1 VYVIAGVAGSKGTVK
16 NEGKIVIPAYVWKV
30 AVVMSRDQGL
40 AHVRSAADVQVIA
53 AVMPNDAGV
62 RNVNWES
69 YKTTIDSV
77 EALSGYD
84 VLAALPDAIE
94 RVVESGLTPRAPTA
108 RFTFQGERLEG
119 QRLTF
124 DATTSTDP
132 DVGGPLKDA
141 LSFAWTI
148 DGEAA
153 GIGSTMAHTFAQDG
167 AYQVRLIVADHFG
180 LADTTTTEVRVANVL
195 PTVASFDGA
204 ILYAGETYRATGR
217 FTDPGADAWTATVSY
232 AGTSQALALQ
242 GQAFS
247 LSHTY
252 ATAGTYAATVSVRD
266 DDGTGTGSASVE
278 VRTALQGVDD
288 LSTLLPSLGAGARTT
303 SAGGSLD
310 RGELRSLQLK
320 LDAAAAQLK
329 SGNGGAAANILN
341 AFLEQLQ
348 EFVAAGRLT
357 QERVAPLVTLARRVA
372 ASAVR

>member
-1 VYVIAGVAGSKGTVK
+1 
-16 NEGKIVIPAYVWKV
+16 
-30 AVVMSRDQGL
+30 
-40 AHVRSAADVQVIA
+40 VIA

-167 AYQVRLIVADHFG
+167 AYQV
-180 LADTTTTEVRVANVL
+180 
-195 PTVASFDGA
+195 ASP
-204 ILYAGETYRATGR
+204 GR
-217 FTDPGADAWTATVSY
+217 PPAEKEDPQDCSPEPMH
-232 AGTSQALALQ
+232 
-242 GQAFS
+242 GQDAFS
-247 LSHTY
+247 
-252 ATAGTYAATVSVRD
+252 R
-266 DDGTGTGSASVE
+266 
-278 VRTALQGVDD
+278 
-288 LSTLLPSLGAGARTT
+288 
-303 SAGGSLD
+303 
-310 RGELRSLQLK
+310 
-320 LDAAAAQLK
+320 
-329 SGNGGAAANILN
+329 
-341 AFLEQLQ
+341 LE
-348 EFVAAGRLT
+348 VAAGGRDPGRCGTANRIPPTWRAVESSSL
-357 QERVAPLVTLARRVA
+357 R
-372 ASAVR
+372 ASIPRQTRSVKACRDGSGTKGQ